1 MLNQLEN
8 YLLLKKILPI
18 LKKNLNKVEDIF
30 TYFNI
35 TKEFFYSLVEK
46 ENAELALLI
55 IIYKA
60 LNDGWIPDLDNEN
73 EDKFFIISPLFGLG
87 QSEVIKKE
95 PGLDVFNHCFY
106 LKSKELGEYLIH
118 YFSDIQT
125 RVTESLFMTK

>member
-8 YLLLKKILPI
+8 YLLLKKDITYFE
-18 LKKNLNKVEDIF
+18 KKLNKVEDIF

-60 LNDGWIPDLDNEN
+60 LNDGWIPDFNNEHQN
-73 EDKFFIISPLFGLG
+73 KYYNSFIMKYGELIFSDVNCVFRYMDIPSGLF
-87 QSEVIKKE
+87 
-95 PGLDVFNHCFY
+95 
-106 LKSKELGEYLIH
+106 LKSNELAIYCKDTFFELYKSIYL
-118 YFSDIQT
+118 D
-125 RVTESLFMTK
+125 